1 LIQAWHIEICTMR
14 KKNVIKC
21 HLKNGSVNYQ
31 TQKKEK
37 GKETLYWVTLI
48 GKCVCMDGSATS
60 LRAFCQKHLDKKV
73 CKSCAE

>member
-1 LIQAWHIEICTMR
+1 MPSKEWE
-14 KKNVIKC
+14 V
-21 HLKNGSVNYQ
+21 VNYQ

-60 LRAFCQKHLDKKV
+60 GKSLCQKHLDK
-73 CKSCAE
+73 SL